1 MNFGSLPSEHL
12 VKTFITTAR
21 VLRSTQEERA
31 MLYLHCKCG
40 HPTPSDTGL
49 GHLASYFSSETSIL
63 ILFPSWFSV
72 DLFPSESY
80 GLYTIVCVFLRF
92 TYSYFM
98 HTYVL
103 PLPCLFTNVHA
114 WCPGKPET
122 GIGYPGTAMKTVVK
136 PMSSVRAASA
146 LNG

>member
-1 MNFGSLPSEHL
+1 
-12 VKTFITTAR
+12 
-21 VLRSTQEERA
+21 

-40 HPTPSDTGL
+40 HPAPSDTGL

-63 ILFPSWFSV
+63 ILFPSRFSV

-80 GLYTIVCVFLRF
+80 SLYTIVCVFLRF

-103 PLPCLFTNVHA
+103 PLPCLFTM
-114 WCPGKPET
+114 CMPGAQGSQK
-122 GIGYPGTAMKTVVK
+122 
-136 PMSSVRAASA
+136 RASDP
-146 LNG
+146 LELQ